1 MRAVEEFTR
10 KNYWLA
16 LLVMISSLK
25 LIYAP
30 LVTEDLFI
38 WVAAGLKMIDLGQF
52 ISQDYFTIHHGLT
65 FVYPS
70 QLSNLLYGMIFKI
83 GGSTLLFVVL
93 RLIGI
98 FFLFYI
104 YQKYLKQVEKNI
116 WNLILAI
123 SFIFGIFYMIDRPQ
137 YLAFVPALMAF
148 SLLDDSQFD
157 LKAKI
162 YFLAI
167 IIFWSNI
174 HSSVL
179 ILIPV
184 LGSRIILETLF
195 YDLKKLKVTLSKLI
209 LLIIGICVTPIRFD
223 IFKYLFSTFML
234 SSKRFN
240 GEWRGLLIY
249 QDKFLVI
256 TILLIMFY
264 LFAMLFKTK
273 QLKAYILSGYFILPV
288 MTFISVRHAVFFC
301 LVNFIIFN
309 QYRLWIN
316 GKNILESTK
325 STLVLSLL
333 FSLSIYLLM
342 LNWKENHFLDEHYDA
357 SLISYMR
364 NESNLQIYHEIDG
377 GLLSALLFE
386 NNNKY
391 FIDARNIIF
400 TDEMYRDYSLLKQN
414 LEIPRL
420 IKKYG
425 FDTFIVKK
433 KNTKM
438 IQVLLELGWQ
448 KKFEGDKTILFLK
461 RA

>member
-1 MRAVEEFTR
+1 MRAVERFTR
-10 KNYWLA
+10 THYWAA
-16 LLVMISSLK
+16 LFVIVSSLK
-25 LIYAP
+25 LFYAP
-30 LVTEDLFI
+30 LVSEDLFI

-52 ISQDYFTIHHGLT
+52 ISHDYFTIHHGLT
-65 FVYPS
+65 FVYPA

-104 YQKYLKQVEKNI
+104 YQKHLKQVEKNI
-116 WNLILAI
+116 WNLLWVI

-137 YLAFVPALMAF
+137 YLAFFPAMMAF
-148 SLLDDSQFD
+148 SFLDESQFD

-167 IIFWSNI
+167 IIFWSNL

-184 LGSRIILETLF
+184 LGCRAVAETLI
-195 YDLKKLKVTLSKLI
+195 YDLRKLKITISKLL
-209 LLIIGICVTPIRFD
+209 LLIVGICVTPIRLD

-240 GEWRGLLIY
+240 GEWRGLLAY

-256 TILLIMFY
+256 IILLIMFY
-264 LFAMLFKTK
+264 LLAMLLKTK
-273 QLKAYILSGYFILPV
+273 QLKEYLLSGYFILPV

-309 QYRLWIN
+309 QYRLWIT
-316 GKNILESTK
+316 GKNILENTK
-325 STLVLSLL
+325 STFVLGVL
-333 FSLSIYLLM
+333 FSLSIYLLIV
-342 LNWKENHFLDEHYDA
+342 NWKENHFLDENYDA
-357 SLISYMR
+357 TLIGLMR
-364 NESNLQIYHEIDG
+364 SENNLHVYHEIDG
-377 GLLSALLFE
+377 GLLSAFLFQ

-414 LEIPRL
+414 LEISKL
-420 IKKYG
+420 INKYG

-433 KNTKM
+433 ENTKM
-438 IQVLLELGWQ
+438 IQVLLDLGWQ
-448 KKFEGDKTILFLK
+448 KKFEGDKTILFKK